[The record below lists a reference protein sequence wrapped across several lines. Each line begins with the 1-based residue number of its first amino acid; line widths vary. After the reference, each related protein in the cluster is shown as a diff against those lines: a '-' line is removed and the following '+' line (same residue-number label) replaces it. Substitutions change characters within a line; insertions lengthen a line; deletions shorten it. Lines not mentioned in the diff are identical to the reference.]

1 MEIKQYSNPDD
12 KLFSDREWARD
23 EHGFKVAHST
33 SIQSRSTKK
42 QTNKPVF
49 RIEDVQLV
57 YPVAKSETIKLE
69 K

>member
-1 MEIKQYSNPDD
+1 METKQYSNPDD

-23 EHGFKVAHST
+23 ENGFKVEQSMSIHSRT
-33 SIQSRSTKK
+33 TKK
-42 QTNKPVF
+42 QTNKLVF

-57 YPVAKSETIKLE
+57 YPNAKSEAIKLE